1 MCRTKMAWDTRPSG
15 SYYYQSVRVGPRVT
29 RRYFGTGPLAELAAE
44 MLAERRKKR
53 GEVVQN
59 SKALRTY
66 LTELD
71 ALMGRYTQLVDLIT
85 SGIMLPAGYHRPRYR
100 TTWRKRYGRRKAA
113 G

>member
-1 MCRTKMAWDTRPSG
+1 MAWDKRPSG
-15 SYYYQSVRVGPRVT
+15 PYYYHSVRVGKRVM
-29 RRYFGTGPLAELAAE
+29 RRYFGTGPIAELAAE
-44 MLAERRKKR
+44 MLAEKRKKR
-53 GEVVQN
+53 RDATQGCE
-59 SKALRTY
+59 ALRTY

-100 TTWRKRYGRRKAA
+100 NAWRKRYERRDSS